1 MENNSNQEKKKITK
15 AHIFILVS
23 LIAVFIGYGY
33 YEVVWKAKIN
43 GSTLIDN
50 PTNQNLSLTIDG
62 ESYEVPANSF
72 LKVDLAMGIHKLDCK
87 AYNLKAADLNI
98 SPVEY
103 GVINP
108 TKSKYVIYTIIYT
121 EKDLTSKFKP
131 YQVEGREIY
140 SLFDEPKV
148 TTDLFIADLTMG
160 KGNIDVKEPS
170 LERYNKINQDY
181 SHLTKIFRLNEFF
194 EFYDKNNK

>member
-1 MENNSNQEKKKITK
+1 M
-15 AHIFILVS
+15 S